1 MCAVSLPVRPEPLE
15 QYKSP
20 ERIFRQLR
28 MRRIK
33 PFSHNET
40 LLSSQPGESNEIR
53 DDHCLT
59 ITYDK
64 AMALVHIGYREQNDG
79 EQGIVPIFT
88 ALGQRN
94 IPFNMVSVQPGRLSL
109 TVGENWLQPVSECL
123 APLELYPEV
132 FADCVKIS
140 VRENGGRPLV
150 ATITT
155 LTEILAALD
164 IPVLR
169 LSESY
174 GLIEVLTEGRYLGQL
189 RQAIEKT
196 FIVKR

>member
-1 MCAVSLPVRPEPLE
+1 MCAVSLPVRSEALE
-15 QYKSP
+15 QYESP
-20 ERIFRQLR
+20 EKIFRQLQ

-33 PFSHNET
+33 PLSHSET
-40 LLSSQPGESNEIR
+40 LLSSQSAEDNEIR
-53 DDHCLT
+53 DEHCLT

-79 EQGIVPIFT
+79 EQGIVPIFA
-88 ALGQRN
+88 ALGQHN

-109 TVGENWLQPVSECL
+109 TVGESWLPSVGECL
-123 APLELYPEV
+123 TPLQLQPEV

-155 LTEILAALD
+155 LIEILAALD

-174 GLIEVLTEGRYLGQL
+174 GLIEVLTEGRYLSQL